1 MGLDSE
7 IAAMNKALNALKILD
22 YGGRKRTIHWL
33 ISRFGLAKG
42 KTLRQSTPPVYVNVN
57 VNKHTKTKP
66 IVKEEPVKAAKPLKK
81 REIKHFDTVLD
92 LFSESRVKKSIGKV
106 LLMAAYLQE
115 RHHFKEITTYDIN
128 FRLKRIRHEVTN
140 ISSIINGILKKKP
153 HLLAEIKK
161 EGQGKHAR
169 RKFKVTDEGLKVA
182 KSYLC

>member
-7 IAAMNKALNALKILD
+7 IVAMNKALDALKKLD
-22 YGGRKRTIHWL
+22 NGGRKRTIHWL
-33 ISRFGLAKG
+33 RSRFRLAKG
-42 KTLRQSTPPVYVNVN
+42 KTPHQFTPPANVHI
-57 VNKHTKTKP
+57 KKQTETKP
-66 IVKEEPVKAAKPLKK
+66 IGKEKPGKAAKPLKK
-81 REIKHFDTVLD
+81 KEIKHYDTVLD
-92 LFSESRVKKSIGKV
+92 LFSESRAKKSFSKI

-128 FRLKRIRHEVTN
+128 FRLKRIKHEVTN

-153 HLLAEIKK
+153 QLLAEIKK

-182 KSYLC
+182 RSYL